1 MSARPAT
8 GPRTDD
14 DSLSSLAPVQ
24 LTAAARRR
32 VSRKTLSLAVLVVLL
47 GGVLAYSAAQM
58 LTTRTNVL
66 AVARD
71 VPVGATL
78 TAADLVVASIPADPA
93 LTPVPATELSDVV
106 GLVAEVPLVQGTL
119 LTTGQIG
126 TGSDLSAGEVLVAL
140 PLQDGQFP
148 ARGLSPG
155 QQVLVVPTPGTNGVA
170 AGATTDQ
177 LPDPVEATVAEVGPA
192 NATTQV
198 TVVDVR
204 VTQDDGVAVAELAS
218 TGNLAIVVLP
228 DGA

>member
-47 GGVLAYSAAQM
+47 GGVLTDSAAQM

-71 VPVGATL
+71 VPVGATV

>member
-1 MSARPAT
+1 MNVRPAT
-8 GPRTDD
+8 APTRKDD
-14 DSLSSLAPVQ
+14 ELLAVAPVQ
-24 LTAAARRR
+24 LTAAAKRR

-58 LTTRTNVL
+58 LTTRTDVL

-71 VPVGATL
+71 VPVGATI

-93 LTPVPATELSDVV
+93 LTPVPATDLSDVV
-106 GLVAEVPLVQGTL
+106 GMVAEVPLTQGTL

-126 TGSDLSAGEVLVAL
+126 AGSDLTHGEVLVAL

-155 QQVLVVPTPGTNGVA
+155 QQILVVPTPGTNGVM

-177 LPDPVEATVAEVGPA
+177 LPNPVEATVAEVGPI

>member
-1 MSARPAT
+1 MDARPAT
-8 GPRTDD
+8 GPTTKDD
-14 DSLSSLAPVQ
+14 EFPSIAPVQ

-58 LTTRTNVL
+58 LTTRTDVL

-93 LTPVPATELSDVV
+93 LTPVPATDLSDVV
-106 GLVAEVPLVQGTL
+106 GMVAEVPLTQGTL

-126 TGSDLSAGEVLVAL
+126 TGSDLTAGQVLVAL
-140 PLQDGQFP
+140 PLQEGQFP

-155 QQVLVVPTPGTNGVA
+155 QQVLVVPTPGTNGVT

-177 LPDPVEATVAEVGPA
+177 LPAPIEATVAEVGPA

>member
-1 MSARPAT
+1 MTAQTSARPT
-8 GPRTDD
+8 TQDD
-14 DSLSSLAPVQ
+14 EFSFVAPVR
-24 LTAAARRR
+24 LTAAAKRR
-32 VSRKTLSLAVLVVLL
+32 VSRKMLSLAVLVVLL
-47 GGVLAYSAAQM
+47 GGLLAYSAAQM
-58 LTTRTNVL
+58 LTTRTDVL

-93 LTPVPATELSDVV
+93 LTPVPATELADVV
-106 GLVAEVPLVQGTL
+106 GMVAEVQLIQGSL
-119 LTTGQIG
+119 LTTQQIG
-126 TGSDLSAGEVLVAL
+126 AGSGLPAGEVLVAL

-155 QQVLVVPTPGTNGVA
+155 QQVLVVPTPGTNGVTA
-170 AGATTDQ
+170 NATADR
-177 LPDPVEATVAEVGPA
+177 LPNPVEATVAEVGPA

-198 TVVDVR
+198 TVVDVH

-228 DGA
+228 GGA